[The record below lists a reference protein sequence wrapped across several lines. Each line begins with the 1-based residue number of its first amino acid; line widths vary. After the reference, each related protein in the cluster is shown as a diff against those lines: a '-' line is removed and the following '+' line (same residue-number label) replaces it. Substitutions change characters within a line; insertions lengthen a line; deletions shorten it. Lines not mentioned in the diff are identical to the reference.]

1 MSMLHMG
8 DAQVNT
14 MAVSELN
21 QDIAAYLKESAGK
34 DMDEVIAEDSR
45 IEVWNL
51 LSELRKGLISWYAFK
66 EDAEVLE
73 VGAGFGALTGVL
85 CEKCAHV
92 TATERSAFRAQQL
105 AERYEN
111 VENLD
116 VYAADVR
123 ELSFDR
129 KFDYILLVG
138 VLEVIGGGTPDI
150 RVYAEY
156 VRYLKTLLADGGRL
170 LLAVENRMG
179 LKYFCGA
186 TDPYTNRAFAG
197 INHYKQGTRGYTFSK
212 KEIGDI
218 LSLAG
223 FDHTKFYYPLPDYK
237 MPQLIYTDD
246 HLPDKN
252 LKERL
257 IPYYK
262 RTDTLVAFEKE
273 LYNDIIDN
281 GMFPAVANSF
291 LIECTQNAPSGC
303 VEYAAVS
310 TDRGRERGF
319 VTAIL
324 KEHGTEG
331 GEQAESAKIVQK
343 SFLYP
348 EGRKSA
354 DRLMEHVRDL
364 DKHGIPVVPH
374 TQDEKGMITQPY
386 ITWPT
391 LSNVLKDVIRS
402 DHSLFERLLDRIQ
415 AYILQSSEQVR
426 REDNVLLKRLLA
438 AVDADASL
446 TITEKRQEK
455 ERLQKLDFG
464 PVLAKAYMELIPLN
478 CFYSAQEDRF
488 LYFDQ
493 EFVCENYPAQYVMFR
508 AIRYIYC
515 FTDHAER
522 YYPREKVIDRYGLR
536 DTWELY
542 QQEEDRF
549 LDRVRNHRRY
559 EQFYKW
565 AAVDG
570 KRVLDN
576 AGRLESEAEVIA
588 NYQVSDKMKK
598 IWKVELSML
607 DEIDRI
613 CRKYDL
619 RYFMVHGSL
628 LGAVRH
634 RGFIPWDDDLDL
646 AMPRE
651 DYEKFVRVADQELT
665 EPLSLHTAATER
677 EFFWGGYAR
686 IRNKETTAI
695 TTQHLNHEGNKGIWV
710 DILPYDSC
718 TTDERLY
725 HKKEK
730 KIARYYG
737 LLAAQSYG
745 KELKRM
751 LNKNVAAW
759 KLTWLWS
766 KLFSRSYLAKK
777 LDQAMQLYPDPE
789 SPEIA
794 FFTGYQK
801 FRRLSA
807 RDFEACAYLTFE
819 RRKVPVPVGY
829 ENYLFTVMGKDYMKY
844 PPKEEQKP
852 KHAGIWDPDVPY
864 TRYQDLLCHMFE
876 GAEGKK
882 LILWGAGLMFEDYM
896 EQYGNKYRP
905 FCLIDNDENKW
916 GRFRMGIEICG
927 PQKLLELPKDRYH
940 LIICSFYYKEIAK
953 QLEEMGIADYK
964 VFVRHVNW
972 IMEAENKS

>member
-1 MSMLHMG
+1 MSILHT
-8 DAQVNT
+8 DDTQVNT
-14 MAVSELN
+14 TAVSELN
-21 QDIAAYLKESAGK
+21 QDIAAYLNESAGK
-34 DMDEVIAEDSR
+34 DMDEVIAGDSR
-45 IEVWNL
+45 MEVWNL
-51 LSELRKGLISWYAFK
+51 LSELRKGLISWYDFK
-66 EDAEVLE
+66 EHAEVLE
-73 VGAGFGALTGVL
+73 VGAGFGALTGML

-92 TATERSAFRAQQL
+92 TATERSVFRAQQL
-105 AERYEN
+105 AKRYEN
-111 VENLD
+111 VENLE

-138 VLEVIGGGTPDI
+138 VLEVVGGGTPDL
-150 RVYAEY
+150 RVYADY
-156 VRYLKTLLADGGRL
+156 VRYLQTLLADGGRL
-170 LLAVENRMG
+170 LIAVENRLG

-186 TDPYTNRAFAG
+186 TEFYTGKAFAG
-197 INHYKQGTRGYTFSK
+197 VNHYKQRARGYTFSK
-212 KEIGDI
+212 KEIEEI
-218 LSLAG
+218 LSMAG
-223 FDHTKFYYPLPDYK
+223 FSHTKFYYPLPDYR
-237 MPQLIYTDD
+237 MPQLIYTDE

-252 LKERL
+252 LRERL

-273 LYNDIIDN
+273 LYTDVVEN

-291 LIECTQNAPSGC
+291 LIECSMDGKMGC

-324 KEHGTEG
+324 EKS
-331 GEQAESAKIVQK
+331 GEEAREWSDATKFVRK
-343 SFLYP
+343 AFLYP
-348 EGRKSA
+348 EGRKNA
-354 DRLMEHVRDL
+354 DLLMKNIKDL
-364 DKHGIPVVPH
+364 EAHGIPVVPH
-374 TQDEKGMITQPY
+374 MQDEQGRITQPY

-391 LSNVLKDVIRS
+391 LSNVLKEVIRS
-402 DHSLFERLLDRIQ
+402 DHSLFEGLLERIYE
-415 AYILQSSEQVR
+415 YILQSSEQVR
-426 REDNVLLKRLLA
+426 SEDNALLKHLLM

-446 TITEKRQEK
+446 TETERQQ
-455 ERLQKLDFG
+455 ERERIQKLDFG
-464 PVLAKAYMELIPLN
+464 PVLAKAYIELIPLN

-515 FTDHAER
+515 FTDNAER

-536 DTWELY
+536 DTWEFY
-542 QQEEDRF
+542 QKEEDRF
-549 LDRVRNHRRY
+549 LDRVRNHKRY

-570 KRVLDN
+570 KRVMDN

-598 IWKVELSML
+598 IWKVELSIL

-619 RYFMVHGSL
+619 RYFLVHGSL

-634 RGFIPWDDDLDL
+634 QGFIPWDDDMDI
-646 AMPRE
+646 AMPRQ
-651 DYEKFVRVADQELT
+651 DYQKFIQVAATELQ
-665 EPLSLHTAATER
+665 EPLSIHTAATES
-677 EFFWGGYAR
+677 ELFWGGYAR

-695 TTQHLNHEGNKGIWV
+695 TTQHLNHKGNKGIWV

-751 LNKNVAAW
+751 LNKNIVAW

-766 KLFSRSYLAKK
+766 KLFSRRYLAEK
-777 LDQAMQLYPDPE
+777 LDRAMQLYPDQK

-794 FFTGYQK
+794 FFTGFQK
-801 FRRLSA
+801 FRHLSA
-807 RDFEACAYLTFE
+807 KDFADCAYLTFE

-829 ENYLFTVMGKDYMKY
+829 ENYLFTILGKDYMKY

-852 KHAGIWDPDVPY
+852 KHAGIWDPDMPY
-864 TRYQDLLCHMFE
+864 TGYEELLCHMFD
-876 GAEGKK
+876 GVKGKK
-882 LILWGAGLMFEDYM
+882 LILWGSGLMFEDYM
-896 EQYGNKYRP
+896 EKYGNKYRP

-916 GRFRMGIEICG
+916 GRSRMGIEICS
-927 PQKLLELPKDRYH
+927 PQKLTELPKDSYH

-953 QLEEMGIADYK
+953 QLETMGITDYK
-964 VFVRHVNW
+964 VYVQHVKW
-972 IMEAENKS
+972 IMEAENKG